1 MRIHLKFGG
10 LYVVV
15 PSQFFTKMSFKIF
28 GGLWGRKILI
38 LLRAI
43 WENMPCFSMMA
54 DADMARF
61 SFVQILPSS
70 FYTRFQYEW
79 DGLSGIAMIGFLWV
93 AMIALS
99 SVYSAIEILV
109 EVGWC
114 AIYMLKRRG
123 PMIPSRKITEEADK
137 KEL

>member
-61 SFVQILPSS
+61 SLFKFYLPV
-70 FYTRFQYEW
+70 FTP
-79 DGLSGIAMIGFLWV
+79 GFNMSEMGYL
-93 AMIALS
+93 
-99 SVYSAIEILV
+99 
-109 EVGWC
+109 G
-114 AIYMLKRRG
+114 
-123 PMIPSRKITEEADK
+123 
-137 KEL
+137 